1 MKVKHFISIMLATFL
16 FLTGCQWGNN
26 DMNRDGRAPIDETGT
41 TRDGRNMNNDFTQ
54 NVENRNR
61 FSTNDR
67 ESNRAHN
74 RFDVSDEAAERIV
87 NEINEIHQAYVVTTK
102 NNAYVAA
109 TLDEDSTA
117 KRNRPTKRERSGR
130 DISDDT

>member
-1 MKVKHFISIMLATFL
+1 MKVKHVVSIVLAAFL

-26 DMNRDGRAPIDETGT
+26 DMNRDGRAPIDDTGT
-41 TRDGRNMNNDFTQ
+41 TRDGRDMNDDFTQ

-61 FSTNDR
+61 SSMDNR
-67 ESNRAHN
+67 ESNRAHD

-87 NEINEIHQAYVVTTK
+87 NEIDEIHQAYVVTTK

-109 TLDEDSTA
+109 TLD
-117 KRNRPTKRERSGR
+117 
-130 DISDDT
+130 